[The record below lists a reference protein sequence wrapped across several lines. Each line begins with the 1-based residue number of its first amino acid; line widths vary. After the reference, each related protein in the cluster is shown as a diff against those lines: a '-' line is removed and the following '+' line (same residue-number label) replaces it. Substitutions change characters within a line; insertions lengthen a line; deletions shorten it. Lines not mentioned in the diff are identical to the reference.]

1 MTVIPSFL
9 PMKTRLFPKPIMK
22 LGGFSTSYVIATS
35 ELAESQV
42 SSTIELGGVSS
53 GYVIATSEPADS

>member
-1 MTVIPSFL
+1 MTVISSWKRDLITYFE
-9 PMKTRLFPKPIMK
+9 

-35 ELAESQV
+35 ELAESQALI
-42 SSTIELGGVSS
+42 IELGGVSI